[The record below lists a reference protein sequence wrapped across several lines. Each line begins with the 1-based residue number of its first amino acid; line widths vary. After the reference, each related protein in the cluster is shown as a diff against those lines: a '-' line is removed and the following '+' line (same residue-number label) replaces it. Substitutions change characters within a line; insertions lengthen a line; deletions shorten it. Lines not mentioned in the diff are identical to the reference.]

1 MAHTIDENGYILIED
16 NPISMSGIFDYLGS
30 DISDELEPN
39 KVYKVLRE
47 EKELN
52 NPATINS
59 FKLTPWL
66 PRHEMIGEGNTDAE
80 EVGVRGVTGENVYFK
95 DGTLFSNLKLFA
107 SDLKQ
112 SIKDGL
118 KELSCGFGCTWTVE
132 SGMYKGQPYQAKQT
146 EIRGNH
152 LASVPVGRMGKKVA
166 VAMDRATFALDNLN
180 FKPNGDDMDL
190 KEALAENAELKKK
203 LAAAKGA
210 QDMDDKDKA
219 EDMDKD
225 KTEDMDKEKAGDKK
239 PEKGVNPF
247 AKKDDEDKKKGGMDA
262 AILVIANAV
271 TEMGKEIKALKSNAV
286 DANSVMKSLS
296 ERNELATKSAAIVG
310 AFDHSNMDS
319 QAVAK
324 YTLKKIGMACGS
336 GAEIATLNGY
346 LAAKATPTFIV
357 DKGNAL
363 DSAAVTQSDSLDKAG
378 L

>member
-1 MAHTIDENGYILIED
+1 MAHTIDKNGYVLIED
-16 NPISMSGIFDYLGS
+16 NPISKSGIFDYLGS
-30 DISDELEPN
+30 DISEELEPN

-52 NPATINS
+52 NPETINS

-95 DGTLFSNLKLFA
+95 NGTLYSNLKLFA
-107 SDLKQ
+107 TDLKQ

-132 SGMYKGQPYQAKQT
+132 SGVYEGQPYQAKQT

-180 FKPNGDDMDL
+180 LKPNGDDMTLEEAQAKIKDL
-190 KEALAENAELKKK
+190 EKK
-203 LAAAKGA
+203 LVAKGA

-225 KTEDMDKEKAGDKK
+225 KAEDMDKDKAEDKK

-247 AKKDDEDKKKGGMDA
+247 TDKDDKKKGGMDA
-262 AILVIANAV
+262 AIAQLTSAV
-271 TEMGKEIKALKSNAV
+271 NKLGADVAKIQSSAV

-296 ERNELATKSAAIVG
+296 ERNELANKSAAIVG
-310 AFDHSNMDS
+310 AFDHSNMNS
-319 QAVAK
+319 QEVAE
-324 YTLKKIGMACGS
+324 YALKKIGMACDS

-346 LAAKATPTFIV
+346 LAAKAAPSFIV
-357 DKGNAL
+357 DNGNAL
-363 DSAAVTQSDSLDKAG
+363 DSASATQSDSLDKAG